1 MEPVVILGV
10 DPGFHVTGY
19 SVLKM
24 GHGKTQL
31 MDCGYLKMSPKDH
44 LSRRTGI
51 FYQHFLDMIKH
62 HGVTQIAL
70 ETSFLG
76 QNAQTFL
83 KLGYLRGI
91 LYLLADQHTMALHEF
106 APREIK
112 SSVTGFGGAS
122 KEQVALM
129 VGRMFPKLNELA
141 VSVRSDVTDALA
153 ISLCGA
159 WQHQQKLLTE
169 RVIKAAQ

>member
-1 MEPVVILGV
+1 MQVTIIGV

-19 SVLKM
+19 AVISF
-24 GHGKTQL
+24 GYGKTQL
-31 MDCGYLKMSPKDH
+31 LDCGYLKMSPKDH

-51 FYQHFLDMIKH
+51 FYNHFKELIVQHKA
-62 HGVTQIAL
+62 TQIAL

-91 LYLLADQHTMALHEF
+91 LYLLADQHSIALAEF

-129 VGRMFPKLNELA
+129 MGRMFPKLNELA

-159 WQHQQKLLTE
+159 WQYQQKWLTE
-169 RVIKAAQ
+169 RVTKASQ

>member
-1 MEPVVILGV
+1 MEQVTILGV

-19 SVLKM
+19 AIIRHGYGKTHLLDCGFLKM
-24 GHGKTQL
+24 N
-31 MDCGYLKMSPKDH
+31 PKEH

-51 FYQHFLDMIKH
+51 FYEHFLKTIAQ
-62 HGVTQIAL
+62 HGVSQIAL

-76 QNAQTFL
+76 PNAQTFL
-83 KLGYLRGI
+83 KLGFLRGI
-91 LYLLADQHTMALHEF
+91 LYLLADQHGLALHEF

-112 SSVTGFGGAS
+112 ASVTGFGGAS

-153 ISLCGA
+153 ISLCGV
-159 WQHQQKLLTE
+159 WQHQQKVLTA
-169 RVIKAAQ
+169 RVMKATQ